1 MVRKLSFEQ
10 LLIVL
15 PKAIEEKLWVQA
27 KVFFLLSK
35 KATTHELAP

>member
-10 LLIVL
+10 LLIVPL
-15 PKAIEEKLWVQA
+15 KAIEEKLWVPA

-35 KATTHELAP
+35 KATAHELVP

>member
-1 MVRKLSFEQ
+1 MAQKLSFEQ

-15 PKAIEEKLWVQA
+15 PRAIEEKLWVLT

-35 KATTHELAP
+35 KATAHELVP